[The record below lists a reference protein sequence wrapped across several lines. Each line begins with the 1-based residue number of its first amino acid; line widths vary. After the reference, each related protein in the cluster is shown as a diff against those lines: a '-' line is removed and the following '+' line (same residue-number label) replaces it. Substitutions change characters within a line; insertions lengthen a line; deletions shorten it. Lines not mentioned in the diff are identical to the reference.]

1 MFQRRLEGESRRSTA
16 LKGVRMKKLKDF
28 AVSHFEASL
37 IVLIFIGIFAIVFLV
52 HYKFAFL
59 NFFFLPVILS
69 GYYLGQKRAVLT
81 AVFCILLVVLYLI
94 FFNLLSGSG
103 QGLSLDEVINLLTWG
118 GFLILTAYI
127 IGTVS
132 QQREIRIRNLRRS
145 YIGTLE
151 ILLKYMEVADDAKP
165 RSLRV
170 AVLAGKMA
178 EAAGLE
184 KRDVEN
190 IKSAALL
197 YEVGDLQFIL
207 PFFGAVVDFMATDTK
222 FSRDQLGDRENVML
236 KSAASILKEI
246 EPILLNYFHHYV
258 QESDVLDK
266 NLDTIPLGSSIIA
279 LADIQDRLSNDIPLN
294 QKNEAYQSIHG
305 IESLGGRAFS
315 PLALYALKEAI
326 SSS

>member
-1 MFQRRLEGESRRSTA
+1 MRR
-16 LKGVRMKKLKDF
+16 LKDF
-28 AVSHFEASL
+28 VLEHFEASL
-37 IVLIFIGIFAIVFLV
+37 IALIFIGVLAVVFLV

-81 AVFCILLVVLYLI
+81 AVFCILLVILYLV
-94 FFNLLSGSG
+94 FFNLLSGPG
-103 QGLSLDEVINLLTWG
+103 QQISLDEAINLLTWG
-118 GFLILTAYI
+118 GFLVLTAYI

-132 QQREIRIRNLRRS
+132 QQRETRIRNLRRS
-145 YIGTLE
+145 YVGALE
-151 ILLKYMEVADDAKP
+151 ILLKYMEVADDVKP

-170 AVLAGKMA
+170 ALLAGRMA

-197 YEVGDLQFIL
+197 YEVGDLQSSL
-207 PFFGAVVDFMATDTK
+207 PFFGEVIDFMAADAK
-222 FSRDQLGDRENVML
+222 FSQDQLGDRENVML
-236 KSAASILKEI
+236 KSTASILKEI
-246 EPILLNYFHHYV
+246 EPILLSYFHHYV
-258 QESDVLDK
+258 QEADVLDK
-266 NLDTIPLGSSIIA
+266 NLDEIPIGSSIIA
-279 LADIQDRLSNDIPLN
+279 LADIHDRLSNNVSLN
-294 QKNEAYQSIHG
+294 QKNEAYTSMQG

>member
-1 MFQRRLEGESRRSTA
+1 MRVKR
-16 LKGVRMKKLKDF
+16 LKDF
-28 AVSHFEASL
+28 VLRHFETSL
-37 IVLIFIGIFAIVFLV
+37 IALIFIGILAIVFLV

-81 AVFCILLVVLYLI
+81 AVFCILLVVLYLV

-103 QGLSLDEVINLLTWG
+103 QGISLDEAINLITWG
-118 GFLILTAYI
+118 GFLVLTAYI

-145 YIGTLE
+145 YVGTLE
-151 ILLKYMEVADDAKP
+151 ILLKYMEVADDVKP

-170 AVLAGKMA
+170 AILAGRMA

-197 YEVGDLQFIL
+197 YEAGDLQSSL
-207 PFFGAVVDFMATDTK
+207 PFFGEVIDFMASDAK
-222 FSRDQLGDRENVML
+222 FSQDQLGDRENVML
-236 KSAASILKEI
+236 KSIASILREI
-246 EPILLNYFHHYV
+246 EPILKNYFHHYV
-258 QESDVLDK
+258 QEADILDK
-266 NLDTIPLGSSIIA
+266 NLDVIPIGSSIIA
-279 LADIQDRLSNDIPLN
+279 LADIHDRLTNNIPLN
-294 QKNEAYQSIHG
+294 QKNEVYKSMKG

-315 PLALYALKEAI
+315 PIVLYALKEAA